1 MVIEL
6 LAVGIAGASAIGGYL
21 KSRQFVR
28 QRLRFVDAVQRPT
41 APVVAGAIATLAAMP
56 LAIFLPLITF
66 ATAIV
71 FGAGVGAG
79 VAAGARDARSLPSA

>member
-1 MVIEL
+1 MFEL
-6 LAVGIAGASAIGGYL
+6 LAVAIAGASAIGGYI

-28 QRLRFVDAVQRPT
+28 QRLRFVDAVQRPS

-56 LAIFLPLITF
+56 FAFLPLIAF
-66 ATAIV
+66 PTAIV